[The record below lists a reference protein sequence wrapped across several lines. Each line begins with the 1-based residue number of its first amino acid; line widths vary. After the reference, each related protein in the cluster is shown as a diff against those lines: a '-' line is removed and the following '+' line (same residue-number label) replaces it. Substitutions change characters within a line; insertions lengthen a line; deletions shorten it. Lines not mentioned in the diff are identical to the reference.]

1 MVKWRMVGRAVLRVS
16 SVTPV
21 LRALFGAVTSN
32 TYRGQ
37 TSAAVCIDTEEG
49 GWTWGRVGSGLQRA
63 AEELGLGSDL
73 GFERALELIASRLRV
88 NASPVLWM
96 AGEAPEEEAPMEDLF
111 ALARV
116 LDDGHGLTAVEYVV
130 AQHFPREPTGEFDG
144 VGIYESD
151 RVVVIT
157 RASNALML
165 GASLDEAVR
174 RSDVRAVAAVVKEHM
189 ADLLS
194 SVRDKEFRSEVA
206 RELGLPSTGNLRS
219 KAEGA
224 PAAPDGA

>member
-1 MVKWRMVGRAVLRVS
+1 MVGRAVLRVS

-37 TSAAVCIDTEEG
+37 TWAALCIDTDEG

-63 AEELGLGSDL
+63 AEELGLGLGSDL
-73 GFERALELIASRLRV
+73 GFQGALELIASRLRV
-88 NASPVLWM
+88 NASTVLWM
-96 AGEAPEEEAPMEDLF
+96 AREAPEEEAPMQDLF
-111 ALARV
+111 SLARL

-130 AQHFPREPTGEFDG
+130 AEHFPREPTGEFEG
-144 VGIYESD
+144 VGTYESD

-157 RASNALML
+157 RASDALRL
-165 GASLDEAVR
+165 GSSLDAAVR
-174 RSDVRAVAAVVKEHM
+174 RSDVRAVAALVKEHM

-206 RELGLPSTGNLRS
+206 LELGLPSTCNLRS
-219 KAEGA
+219 KPEGA